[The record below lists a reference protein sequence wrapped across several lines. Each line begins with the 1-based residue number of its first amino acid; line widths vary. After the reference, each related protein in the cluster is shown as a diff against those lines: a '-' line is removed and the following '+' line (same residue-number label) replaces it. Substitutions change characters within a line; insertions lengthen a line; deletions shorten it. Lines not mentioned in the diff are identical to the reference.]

1 MKDLKHGAS
10 GVETTDLGRLG
21 GRGYGVATIGMKLA
35 SAEWTAVAL
44 ALIIL
49 GFLAATQSEVVLMRT
64 VPLSELYLIIIALE
78 ALIVLTYAY
87 SIGEGLEPRDWT
99 GGALIFAGLAIVSH

>member
-1 MKDLKHGAS
+1 MELLALKPLTLAVLAAG
-10 GVETTDLGRLG
+10 
-21 GRGYGVATIGMKLA
+21 GYGVATIGMKLA

-49 GFLAATQSEVVLMRT
+49 GLLAATQSEVVLMRT

-78 ALIVLTYAY
+78 TLIVLTYAY